1 MTDHPNTPP
10 DSPGA
15 LQSLPLF
22 PLGTV
27 LFPQSLLSL
36 RVFEVRYLDM
46 VRKCERTGA
55 PFGVVALQSGSEV
68 RQAGAAPPQ
77 LHPVGTLAGIVQLQQ
92 PQSGLLQ
99 LQCQGL
105 QRFRILDHRQLPHGL
120 WVADVQ
126 LLPAD
131 VGIAVPPHL
140 RATAQ
145 ALAQVL
151 MQLHARASDADH
163 AQLPSAA
170 QMADCGWVANRWSEL
185 LPLPVALKQ
194 QLMALDS
201 PLVRLEL
208 VADLLERNGI
218 QSTPGS
224 QG

>member
-1 MTDHPNTPP
+1 MTDHPNTPS
-10 DSPGA
+10 DR

-46 VRKCERTGA
+46 VRKCERAGA

-68 RQAGAAPPQ
+68 RKAAAAAEQ
-77 LHPVGTLAGIVQLQQ
+77 LHAVGTLAGIARLQQ
-92 PQSGLLQ
+92 VQSGLLH
-99 LQCQGL
+99 LQCEGQ

-120 WVADVQ
+120 WMADVQ

-131 VGIAVPPHL
+131 ARVAVPPHL

-151 MQLHARASDADH
+151 MQLHARANDADH
-163 AQLPSAA
+163 AHLPDAA
-170 QMADCGWVANRWSEL
+170 RMNDCGWVANRWSEL